1 MEQAS
6 GSFMT
11 GIRAYVRSPPA
22 SSASHF
28 SSASLYLVA
37 LYCSSILRLFSGEYP
52 VRCFVLAGYNN
63 VEDVYDDGG
72 PLCTC
77 FNP

>member
-11 GIRAYVRSPPA
+11 GIRTYVRSPPA

-37 LYCSSILRLFSGEYP
+37 LYCSSTLRLFSGEYP
-52 VRCFVLAGYNN
+52 IRCFVLAGYY

-72 PLCTC
+72 PLSTC